1 MNDVNLNLLLK
12 LHHHSRCQSD
22 PVPGSSMLTE
32 AQFQRKIHFPSLPH
46 TELGIQTKDGRKV
59 PPKTRIFYGI
69 SRYNLSCELAEISGY
84 LI

>member
-46 TELGIQTKDGRKV
+46 TGIVEIKTKDGRES
-59 PPKTRIFYGI
+59 TSQDTNILCN
-69 SRYNLSCELAEISGY
+69 SRV
-84 LI
+84 